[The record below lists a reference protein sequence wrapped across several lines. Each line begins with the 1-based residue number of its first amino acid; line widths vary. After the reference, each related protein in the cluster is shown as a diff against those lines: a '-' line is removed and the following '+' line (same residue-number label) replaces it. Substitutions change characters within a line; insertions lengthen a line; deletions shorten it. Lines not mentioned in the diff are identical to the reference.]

1 MIRKEVRVRC
11 QEYPT
16 DQTKKVDKRKEEENQ
31 GWKIKIHK
39 IIQKEINK
47 KIWVR
52 EKQKN
57 RMYKMIYQ
65 EE

>member
-1 MIRKEVRVRC
+1 M
-11 QEYPT
+11 
-16 DQTKKVDKRKEEENQ
+16 KKVDKRKEEEENQ

-57 RMYKMIYQ
+57 RMYKIIYQ